1 MIPGNYGES
10 YNLAVLTTKPVK
22 MNSKKT
28 ALPFRLLLQV
38 PVPWVYVLTYLFGLV
53 FHLFYPLHFVSPEK
67 TTSVITTGISLFVAG
82 AIIAS
87 WSLFIFKRAKTTT
100 TPGESSKQLILKGPY
115 RFSRNPMYV
124 SLLLAYLGEAA
135 FLNQIWPVIV
145 LPLLLAYVNSV
156 VIPLEE
162 SVLAKDF
169 GEQYA
174 VYCKAVRRWI

>member
-1 MIPGNYGES
+1 MSARNCGEKS
-10 YNLAVLTTKPVK
+10 NLAALTTKPEK

-28 ALPFRLLLQV
+28 ALPFRLLLKV
-38 PVPWVYVLTYLFGLV
+38 PVPWVYVLAYLFGLV

-67 TTSVITTGISLFVAG
+67 TTPAIVAG
-82 AIIAS
+82 VTLFGVGAIVAS
-87 WSLFIFKRAKTTT
+87 WSLLIFKRAKTTT

-145 LPLLLAYVNSV
+145 LPLLLAYIDRI

-162 SVLAKDF
+162 GVLANDF
-169 GEQYA
+169 GKQYTD
-174 VYCKAVRRWI
+174 YCKTVGRWI